1 MGRREEGVCVIRPE
15 GEAME
20 ASCGGWSAWLLLD
33 NRMEKQKV
41 PLKKAAS
48 NLLDNRLESPKQMP
62 KKWRQIFISDFF
74 PREGIPKGK
83 LLGIMFLSVW
93 CS

>member
-48 NLLDNRLESPKQMP
+48 NLLDNRLE
-62 KKWRQIFISDFF
+62 
-74 PREGIPKGK
+74 EVV
-83 LLGIMFLSVW
+83 SVMY
-93 CS
+93 